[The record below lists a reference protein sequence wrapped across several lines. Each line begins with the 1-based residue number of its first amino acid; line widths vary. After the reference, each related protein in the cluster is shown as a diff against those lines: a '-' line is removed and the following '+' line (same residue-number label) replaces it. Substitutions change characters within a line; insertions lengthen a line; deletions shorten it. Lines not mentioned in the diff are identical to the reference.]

1 MPLIPMALLLVY
13 YQNRQQDNILETHY
27 NLAEI
32 VSYNIKNYTEDLG
45 WRLAFAPR
53 LSAAAEQGTDPA
65 PILREALEMN
75 PDFAFLALLGPDGK
89 ERARVAKN
97 AELDIQ
103 KEIDLSAEPQLAD
116 IAQNRRVYLTGMDKA
131 GAWPVVEFV
140 YPLSDGMFLYGV
152 LGMYDLLERI
162 QQMRI
167 GQTGQVFL
175 AAPTG
180 TLMTLPYQ
188 WQPDIRAEEL
198 QKLFAGENRFIKKL
212 KTASETFAAETPFFF
227 SRGNHETRG
236 RLAYEFLNYFP
247 TPSGRPYYTF
257 QNGPAYFIVL
267 DGGEDKPDN
276 DIEYHGLGDY
286 DRYRN
291 EEARW
296 LQEIVQSEAFRQA
309 AFRIVLMHVTPVNDS
324 WHGALETRQKF
335 VPILNGHGID
345 LMLCGHTHQAYYAP
359 AGENGCDFPLL
370 INAPDQAVDLDISD
384 RQLTLTV
391 RDSQHRTIK
400 TLNFP
405 TKK

>member
-1 MPLIPMALLLVY
+1 MKKQLLCAIALLMSAHLVAQEEFKIICGPY
-13 YQNRQQDNILETHY
+13 LQNMQEDEVTVMWITNRDAVGWVEIAPDDSVHFYAETRPAFYQSINGRKTIGRLHRVRVSGLEAGTSYRYRVISREVTRNEDYFVQYGQAVGSDVFLHAPY
-27 NLAEI
+27 RFTTFESDPSSVRCTI
-32 VSYNIKNYTEDLG
+32 VNDIHGKNDL
-45 WRLAFAPR
+45 
-53 LSAAAEQGTDPA
+53 QK
-65 PILREALEMN
+65 
-75 PDFAFLALLGPDGK
+75 ALLSRVPDSATDFVFFNGDM
-89 ERARVAKN
+89 AN
-97 AELDIQ
+97 H
-103 KEIDLSAEPQLAD
+103 LSSE
-116 IAQNRRVYLTGMDKA
+116 
-131 GAWPVVEFV
+131 
-140 YPLSDGMFLYGV
+140 
-152 LGMYDLLERI
+152 
-162 QQMRI
+162 QQI
-167 GQTGQVFL
+167 VDDF
-175 AAPTG
+175 
-180 TLMTLPYQ
+180 
-188 WQPDIRAEEL
+188 
-198 QKLFAGENRFIKKL
+198 L

-286 DRYRN
+286 DRYRD

>member
-1 MPLIPMALLLVY
+1 MKKQLLCAIALLMSAHLVAQEEFKIICGPY
-13 YQNRQQDNILETHY
+13 LQNMQEDEVTVMWITNRDAVGWVEIAPDDSVHFYAETRPAFYQSINGRKTIGRLHRVRVSGLEAGTSYRYRVISREVTRNEDYFVQYGQAVGSDVFLHAPY
-27 NLAEI
+27 RFTTFESDPSSVRCTI
-32 VSYNIKNYTEDLG
+32 VNDIHGKNDL
-45 WRLAFAPR
+45 
-53 LSAAAEQGTDPA
+53 QK
-65 PILREALEMN
+65 
-75 PDFAFLALLGPDGK
+75 ALLSRVPDSATDFVFFNGDM
-89 ERARVAKN
+89 AN
-97 AELDIQ
+97 H
-103 KEIDLSAEPQLAD
+103 LSSE
-116 IAQNRRVYLTGMDKA
+116 
-131 GAWPVVEFV
+131 
-140 YPLSDGMFLYGV
+140 
-152 LGMYDLLERI
+152 
-162 QQMRI
+162 QQI
-167 GQTGQVFL
+167 VDDF
-175 AAPTG
+175 
-180 TLMTLPYQ
+180 
-188 WQPDIRAEEL
+188 
-198 QKLFAGENRFIKKL
+198 L

>member
-1 MPLIPMALLLVY
+1 MKKQLLCAIALLMSAHLVAQEEFKIICGPY
-13 YQNRQQDNILETHY
+13 LQNMQEDEVTVMWITNRDAVGWVEIAPDDSVHFYAETRPAFYQSINGRKTIGRLHRVRVSGLEAGTSYRYRVISREVTRNEDYFVQYGQAVGSDVFLHAPY
-27 NLAEI
+27 RFTTFESDPSSVRCTI
-32 VSYNIKNYTEDLG
+32 VNDIHGKNDL
-45 WRLAFAPR
+45 
-53 LSAAAEQGTDPA
+53 QK
-65 PILREALEMN
+65 
-75 PDFAFLALLGPDGK
+75 ALLSRVPDSATDFVFFNGDM
-89 ERARVAKN
+89 AN
-97 AELDIQ
+97 H
-103 KEIDLSAEPQLAD
+103 LSSE
-116 IAQNRRVYLTGMDKA
+116 
-131 GAWPVVEFV
+131 
-140 YPLSDGMFLYGV
+140 
-152 LGMYDLLERI
+152 
-162 QQMRI
+162 QQI
-167 GQTGQVFL
+167 VDDF
-175 AAPTG
+175 
-180 TLMTLPYQ
+180 
-188 WQPDIRAEEL
+188 
-198 QKLFAGENRFIKKL
+198 L

-296 LQEIVQSEAFRQA
+296 LQEIVQSETFRQA

>member
-1 MPLIPMALLLVY
+1 MKKQLLCAIALLMSAHLVAQEEFKIICGPY
-13 YQNRQQDNILETHY
+13 LQNMQEDEVTVMWITNRDAVGWVEIAPDDSVHFYAETRPAFYQSINGRKTIGRLHRVRVSGLEAGTSYRYRVISREVTRNEDYFVQYGQAVGSDVFLHAPY
-27 NLAEI
+27 RFTTFESDPSSVRCTI
-32 VSYNIKNYTEDLG
+32 VNDIHGKNDL
-45 WRLAFAPR
+45 
-53 LSAAAEQGTDPA
+53 QK
-65 PILREALEMN
+65 
-75 PDFAFLALLGPDGK
+75 ALLSRVPDSATDFVFFNGDMT
-89 ERARVAKN
+89 N
-97 AELDIQ
+97 H
-103 KEIDLSAEPQLAD
+103 LSSE
-116 IAQNRRVYLTGMDKA
+116 
-131 GAWPVVEFV
+131 
-140 YPLSDGMFLYGV
+140 
-152 LGMYDLLERI
+152 
-162 QQMRI
+162 QQI
-167 GQTGQVFL
+167 VDDF
-175 AAPTG
+175 
-180 TLMTLPYQ
+180 
-188 WQPDIRAEEL
+188 
-198 QKLFAGENRFIKKL
+198 L

-286 DRYRN
+286 DRYRD

>member
-1 MPLIPMALLLVY
+1 MKKQLLCAIALLMSAHLVAQEEFKIICGPY
-13 YQNRQQDNILETHY
+13 LQNMQEDEVTVMWITNRDAVGWVEIAPDDSVHFYAETRPAFYQSINGRKTIGRLHRVRVSGLEAGTSYRYRVISREVTRNEDYFVQYGQAVGSDVFLHAPY
-27 NLAEI
+27 RFTTFESDPSSVRCTI
-32 VSYNIKNYTEDLG
+32 VNDIHGKNDL
-45 WRLAFAPR
+45 
-53 LSAAAEQGTDPA
+53 QK
-65 PILREALEMN
+65 
-75 PDFAFLALLGPDGK
+75 ALLSRVPDSATDFVFFNGDM
-89 ERARVAKN
+89 AN
-97 AELDIQ
+97 H
-103 KEIDLSAEPQLAD
+103 LSSE
-116 IAQNRRVYLTGMDKA
+116 
-131 GAWPVVEFV
+131 
-140 YPLSDGMFLYGV
+140 
-152 LGMYDLLERI
+152 
-162 QQMRI
+162 QQI
-167 GQTGQVFL
+167 VDDF
-175 AAPTG
+175 
-180 TLMTLPYQ
+180 
-188 WQPDIRAEEL
+188 
-198 QKLFAGENRFIKKL
+198 L

-296 LQEIVQSEAFRQA
+296 LQEIVQSETFRQA

-405 TKK
+405 TKN